1 MKMKESNLL
10 LIIGVFVSV
19 LLTQVN
25 SQGEQ
30 VPTDEVGIVHEKQFI
45 VRIEL
50 FAINVSIMY
59 PLHHK
64 TITHF

>member
-45 VRIEL
+45 VRIKIL
-50 FAINVSIMY
+50 NR
-59 PLHHK
+59 
-64 TITHF
+64 